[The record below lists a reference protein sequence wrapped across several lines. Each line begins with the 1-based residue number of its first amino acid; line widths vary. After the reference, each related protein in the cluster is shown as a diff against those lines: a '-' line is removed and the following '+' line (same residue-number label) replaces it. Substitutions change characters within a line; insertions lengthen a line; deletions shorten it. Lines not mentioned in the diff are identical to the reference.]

1 MYWHEL
7 RLIEIVAP
15 AGYGKTTFAALW
27 LHTLSN
33 HPADDRPTAI
43 WLALDPAQ
51 NSATQFTHQLGEV
64 LNSQFP
70 ALEEFFALA
79 RAGQITTHRLAEAC
93 CREIGTSARP
103 VLLVIDDFH
112 VAQDE
117 EIHAFIQHLVD
128 DAPDT
133 LHLMLLSRTP
143 PPLRIHRL
151 ARAHAV
157 VVLEE
162 ADLRLD
168 HEEFERFAAAVG
180 LQADPNHEI
189 ERRSAGWILG
199 LHMLAMSSRTRT
211 SAQTPAP
218 GNARMLADFFDT
230 EILAPLPP
238 PLRTLLV
245 ETSVLPFLSTPLV
258 AAAAALDPAHCD
270 EMLCSAAASNVFIN
284 VFGEDHASY
293 RLHPLFREHLLR
305 LPGAGPDPLRRRA
318 AAWLAAHGEI
328 DAALDLLPPSCE
340 DDAVEIITRA
350 AHHAL
355 LHHELSSVRRW
366 LARLPEARVAASP
379 RLSLD
384 AAWHSLFSDSRDLRP
399 HVERARAALAVNA
412 VIEPDEYCG
421 EVEVLDAWCLYL
433 EGRNDAALN
442 AVRAA
447 ERNISAKPTI
457 TAAYVAMLQA
467 LSSQGEDDFLA
478 RSALLHR
485 SAALFHQAGY
495 THGAVIAT
503 MMLNSLK
510 LRYCDLPGALA
521 SCDYALGI
529 LAHAHQSHSPIACE
543 IHLARAE
550 LLYFMGRIAEARID
564 FQRAIQLA
572 DIGAYLVHVYLQ
584 LCDLHEH
591 RTEAIDDVED
601 VRLWTP
607 AAASLNPISISMFG
621 YVRIL
626 RDQHLGRP
634 DRCWQ
639 TVESIGI
646 LPTDLQPHHPD
657 AVWMA
662 VLAGAVLGNRPIPNL
677 DDLLHAFIHRTHET
691 QYLWMHARTRALL
704 IVHYERTGRHELALA
719 ALRDLKPDVERW
731 QAPRLLQDFAEIRT
745 LLALPKHQPS
755 LDSEPQHPFNL
766 SIQELRVLRLL
777 TAGRS
782 TDDMAAELVVS
793 RETLRTHLRRCFRKL
808 GVHSR
813 LEAVKAAREAGI
825 I

>member
-1 MYWHEL
+1 M
-7 RLIEIVAP
+7 
-15 AGYGKTTFAALW
+15 
-27 LHTLSN
+27 
-33 HPADDRPTAI
+33 
-43 WLALDPAQ
+43 
-51 NSATQFTHQLGEV
+51 

-168 HEEFERFAAAVG
+168 HE
-180 LQADPNHEI
+180 EI